1 MDALWRRGEATARDV
16 HDDLHDETGWAYT
29 TVKTMLDRL
38 VEKGA
43 LAGAKPDSPSR
54 SATYRPLLARK
65 QARLQAALGLVE
77 RAFGGSPAPLVHFL
91 IESEIMSDAD
101 RTELMARLAKR
112 TEVPAKGEPVDPPQE
127 QTEPP
132 ELRQP
137 RRKRERR

>member
-1 MDALWRRGEATARDV
+1 MDTLWRRGDATARDV
-16 HDDLHDETGWAYT
+16 HGDLHDETGWAYT

-43 LAGAKPDSPSR
+43 LAGAKPDAPSR

-91 IESEIMSDAD
+91 IDSEVLSDAD

-112 TEVPAKGEPVDPPQE
+112 TEVQAPGEPEDLRQE
-127 QTEPP
+127 QVEPSERRP
-132 ELRQP
+132 P
-137 RRKRERR
+137 KRKRARQ